1 MIGFL
6 FFFLLQAEV
15 ERGLTRLYQNVET
28 FSLFVGHSRS
38 GHSLVA
44 AILDSHP
51 EIIISGEFNLLYKLD
66 SFFMDPSETDD
77 EGKLRTF
84 FELHFRSHEQAI
96 FGDRS
101 PNCSSSYC
109 YNIDGSW
116 QGNYKS
122 KLKVI
127 FFRVCFYFPSRCA
140 YFILWIYISTNENWN
155 HGSGGFSMK
164 YRENVTSIQTL
175 YLGDILH
182 NTKSKGN
189 NSLYPR

>member
-1 MIGFL
+1 MIAV
-6 FFFLLQAEV
+6 FFLKTEAAILHKYV
-15 ERGLTRLYQNVET
+15 CIIIIIIIWTT
-28 FSLFVGHSRS
+28 FSLAWTGH
-38 GHSLVA
+38 
-44 AILDSHP
+44 
-51 EIIISGEFNLLYKLD
+51 
-66 SFFMDPSETDD
+66 
-77 EGKLRTF
+77 
-84 FELHFRSHEQAI
+84 
-96 FGDRS
+96 RS

-122 KLKVI
+122 KLKV
-127 FFRVCFYFPSRCA
+127 FFLGCVFNFPSRCA

-175 YLGDILH
+175 YLGEILH

>member
-15 ERGLTRLYQNVET
+15 ERGLTCLYQNVET

-51 EIIISGEFNLLYKLD
+51 EIIISGEFNLLYKLE
-66 SFFMDPSETDD
+66 SSFMDPSETDD

-96 FGDRS
+96 FGNRS

-140 YFILWIYISTNENWN
+140 YFIL
-155 HGSGGFSMK
+155 
-164 YRENVTSIQTL
+164 
-175 YLGDILH
+175 
-182 NTKSKGN
+182 
-189 NSLYPR
+189 

>member
-1 MIGFL
+1 MIDFL

-51 EIIISGEFNLLYKLD
+51 EIIISGEFNLLYKLE

-96 FGDRS
+96 FGNRS

-127 FFRVCFYFPSRCA
+127 FLGCV
-140 YFILWIYISTNENWN
+140 FISLQGVPISFCEHTLA
-155 HGSGGFSMK
+155 
-164 YRENVTSIQTL
+164 QTRIGTMGL
-175 YLGDILH
+175 VVLV
-182 NTKSKGN
+182 
-189 NSLYPR
+189 

>member
-1 MIGFL
+1 MIDFL

-84 FELHFRSHEQAI
+84 FELHFRSHE
-96 FGDRS
+96 
-101 PNCSSSYC
+101 
-109 YNIDGSW
+109 
-116 QGNYKS
+116 
-122 KLKVI
+122 
-127 FFRVCFYFPSRCA
+127 
-140 YFILWIYISTNENWN
+140 
-155 HGSGGFSMK
+155 
-164 YRENVTSIQTL
+164 
-175 YLGDILH
+175 
-182 NTKSKGN
+182 
-189 NSLYPR
+189 

>member
-1 MIGFL
+1 MIDFL

-77 EGKLRTF
+77 EGRLRTF

-140 YFILWIYISTNENWN
+140 YFIL
-155 HGSGGFSMK
+155 
-164 YRENVTSIQTL
+164 
-175 YLGDILH
+175 
-182 NTKSKGN
+182 
-189 NSLYPR
+189 

>member
-66 SFFMDPSETDD
+66 SFFMDPRQTND
-77 EGKLRTF
+77 ERKLRIFYDIHT
-84 FELHFRSHEQAI
+84 RSRGQAM
-96 FGDRS
+96 FGSRS
-101 PNCSSSYC
+101 SICNRSVSYC
-109 YNIDGSW
+109 YNI
-116 QGNYKS
+116 K
-122 KLKVI
+122 
-127 FFRVCFYFPSRCA
+127 
-140 YFILWIYISTNENWN
+140 
-155 HGSGGFSMK
+155 GG
-164 YRENVTSIQTL
+164 
-175 YLGDILH
+175 
-182 NTKSKGN
+182 
-189 NSLYPR
+189 